1 MELQYIHQKLSVTTP
16 PNYKILSLITTHL
29 MRYVMVTPRENHQ
42 CLRESLKCLRFD
54 GIVELFGM
62 FFLHDFDL
70 LSCHLEEI
78 GEKDPTELK
87 DLGGHTPSHSGSRT
101 SRPLQLSDRHD
112 DDEFPW
118 GRALSW
124 QRVQD
129 LVAMECCSFLR
140 PWEFTQE
147 QEEDSISKKLFKVFT
162 RDMWLSLG
170 AHVVESNRLPNPRSL
185 EEAMRTWTPQRIQQI
200 LGKDLCQF
208 LASTHGLRGKY
219 PKNIQSK
226 SFVEMRNIF
235 FPGPDV
241 PLQKRSLWKAYAHD
255 GAYIQ
260 MYHDYLGRSS
270 EDETEKLHEDLD
282 DIFSNLQCLPPS
294 KPPNKSGTVI
304 WSAVGGK
311 VQFATNPSFYRVEE
325 ICGKTKDK
333 KTGPVRPQTS
343 LRQLE
348 ARIQRAHGVGLVV
361 TESRT
366 RIRERSLKTR
376 NRRNPPVKKKLRF
389 QDLM

>member
-1 MELQYIHQKLSVTTP
+1 MHQKLSVTRP
-16 PNYKILSLITTHL
+16 PNYRLLSLITTHL
-29 MRYVMVTPRENHQ
+29 MRYVMVTPQGKHK
-42 CLRESLKCLRFD
+42 CLTESLKSLRFD
-54 GIVELFGM
+54 GIVDRFGM

-70 LSCHLEEI
+70 LTCHLEEI
-78 GEKDPTELK
+78 DEQDPREVK
-87 DLGGHTPSHSGSRT
+87 DLGGHTHNHSGSRT
-101 SRPLQLSDRHD
+101 SRPLQLSDGHD
-112 DDEFPW
+112 HEEFPW
-118 GRALSW
+118 GQALSW

-129 LVAMECCSFLR
+129 LVATECCSFLS
-140 PWEFTQE
+140 PWKFTHQE
-147 QEEDSISKKLFKVFT
+147 EEDSISKKLFKVFT

-185 EEAMRTWTPQRIQQI
+185 EEAMQTWTPQRIGQI

-241 PLQKRSLWKAYAHD
+241 PLQHHSLWKAYSLD

-260 MYHDYLGRSS
+260 MYHDYLRRSS
-270 EDETEKLHEDLD
+270 EEEAEKLHDDLD
-282 DIFSNLQCLPPS
+282 SIFSNLQCLPPS

-304 WSAVGGK
+304 WSAIGGK
-311 VQFATNPSFYRVEE
+311 VQFITNPSFYRVKE
-325 ICGKTKDK
+325 ICGKMKDK
-333 KTGPVRPQTS
+333 KMGPVRPQTS

-348 ARIQRAHGVGLVV
+348 ARIQRAHGVGLAVMG
-361 TESRT
+361 SQT
-366 RIRERSLKTR
+366 RVRERSLKTR
-376 NRRNPPVKKKLRF
+376 NRRNPPVKKKLRL
-389 QDLM
+389 QDSM